1 MEKSIVAAITD
12 LKEAMLTKLEDAL
25 SIPMWSS
32 ISIPRQQTQAPVPSM
47 AQSPSPLSRPQP
59 PPPAAASPSSLC
71 RDSPRC
77 LPIQEGRNHLPST
90 EIEASNLR
98 PPELTVKL
106 HPNLLLESRLHTLA
120 LKLAMESYFGTKI
133 MARCTVMGS
142 TSFMH
147 GIAYC
152 RIK

>member
-1 MEKSIVAAITD
+1 
-12 LKEAMLTKLEDAL
+12 MLTKLEDAL

-32 ISIPRQQTQAPVPSM
+32 IPIPRQQTQAPVLPSM

-106 HPNLLLESRLHTLA
+106 HPNLLSESRLHTLA
-120 LKLAMESYFGTKI
+120 LKLAMESYFGPKI
-133 MARCTVMGS
+133 MARCTVMGVHII
-142 TSFMH
+142 H

-152 RIK
+152 RIKQFLFNTLVKYWSAS